1 MSSATQAQLASWLA
15 SRLAAWPTGY
25 LQISSDERWSEPP
38 GGGKRTR
45 IHCTSLYGQPN
56 LSRLVIGRLLVLMPV
71 LRPRRRLPDPLP
83 ADRLRGRNPHLLPGD
98 RPGTVHE
105 GRQHQRVEH
114 RPTL

>member
-1 MSSATQAQLASWLA
+1 MSSAARAQLASW
-15 SRLAAWPTGY
+15 RAAW
-25 LQISSDERWSEPP
+25 LSSLAYRLPADWSEPP

-45 IHCTSLYGQPN
+45 IHRTLLYGQPN
-56 LSRLVIGRLLVLMPV
+56 LNRMVIGRLLVLMPV

-105 GRQHQRVEH
+105 GRQHQCVEH
-114 RPTL
+114 RPAL